1 MDLDT
6 PTPTTACD
14 ITAGPGYELSDI
26 AKGNAVLVND
36 HCAIAQR
43 AVAEIAN
50 PDFPLAQRKQALD
63 TLCTSVHCALAL
75 GGSLASDPDY
85 AEDAFAG
92 IEEVFTG
99 IDGLVTNMLESHVLV
114 AIDADE
120 ELDEHIGPARELADR
135 LDLSAQAVELASE
148 IAFAGQRQ
156 GRNVAKMVIAL
167 RWLAILFGGIGGNS
181 VCRLKSERF
190 TPGEQRAEM
199 IISLKS
205 AQIGARIHQV
215 LQLINAS
222 WENVA
227 GELEN
232 A

>member
-1 MDLDT
+1 M
-6 PTPTTACD
+6 
-14 ITAGPGYELSDI
+14 
-26 AKGNAVLVND
+26 
-36 HCAIAQR
+36 
-43 AVAEIAN
+43 
-50 PDFPLAQRKQALD
+50 
-63 TLCTSVHCALAL
+63 
-75 GGSLASDPDY
+75 
-85 AEDAFAG
+85 
-92 IEEVFTG
+92 
-99 IDGLVTNMLESHVLV
+99 
-114 AIDADE
+114 
-120 ELDEHIGPARELADR
+120 
-135 LDLSAQAVELASE
+135 
-148 IAFAGQRQ
+148 FAGQRQ
-156 GRNVAKMVIAL
+156 GRDVAKMALAL

-215 LQLINAS
+215 LQAINAS